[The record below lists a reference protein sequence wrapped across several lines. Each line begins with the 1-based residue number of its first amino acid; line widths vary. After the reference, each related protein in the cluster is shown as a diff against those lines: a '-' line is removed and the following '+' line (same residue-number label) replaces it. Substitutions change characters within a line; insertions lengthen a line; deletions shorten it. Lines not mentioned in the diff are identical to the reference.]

1 MYCRLFLN
9 DIITFSNY
17 RKKKKESKRKRKE
30 QEREEKRKAKLSR
43 AGNNAEYSLRDLEN
57 IGDKKL
63 RDAIR

>member
-1 MYCRLFLN
+1 MLLN
-9 DIITFSNY
+9 VLSCY

-43 AGNNAEYSLRDLEN
+43 SSANNDYNMRDLEN
-57 IGDKKL
+57 ISDKKL